1 MAAGQTFTK
10 DGVPLKIG
18 QIPQLESMYFY
29 ERPNGSFI
37 RLSEQDAARVHK
49 KFKFIGMSD
58 GAIYYNKLKELQQNF
73 QNLTFAEIQEAM
85 RQAER
90 DEVEHARG
98 NMKIPQ
104 LQPLNLNLKEQVT
117 RGRDEVY

>member
-1 MAAGQTFTK
+1 MDARQTFTK

-18 QIPQLESMYFY
+18 QIPKLESMYFY
-29 ERPNGSFI
+29 ERPDGSFI

-58 GAIYYNKLKELQQNF
+58 GTVYYNKLKELQSGF
-73 QNLTFAEIQEAM
+73 QNLTFPEIQEAM

-90 DEVEHARG
+90 DEVERARG
-98 NMKIPQ
+98 NLKAPQ
-104 LQPLNLNLKEQVT
+104 LAPLDLNLKEQIR
-117 RGRDEVY
+117 RGKDEIF